1 MNMSNLQICP
11 FTQRIKHDTFPVMN
25 ITCAILAGGYSTRMG
40 RDKVTLEVDGKTLI
54 QYVFDKVKNVFQN
67 IVIVS
72 NNHSA
77 FKGIDVPIIKDIVPA
92 RGSMVGIVSALMY
105 SRDPYVFVCAC
116 DMPFI
121 HGNAIHYMMN
131 EMNGEDVIIPKTE
144 KGYEPLHA
152 LYGRSCIPHMLT
164 SIEQNRLKVTG
175 IFPSLTVKVLNDHTS
190 FYNNGRPVFTNVN
203 TAADLEMLRKAEIQ

>member
-1 MNMSNLQICP
+1 
-11 FTQRIKHDTFPVMN
+11 MN

-40 RDKVTLEVDGKTLI
+40 QDKVALEVNGKALI
-54 QYVFDKVKNVFQN
+54 HYVFDKVKNVFQN

-77 FKGIDVPIIKDIVPA
+77 FKDIDVPIIKDIVPA

-105 SRDPYVFVCAC
+105 SHDPYVFVCAC

-121 HGNAIHYMMN
+121 HENAIHYMVN
-131 EMNGEDVIIPKTE
+131 EMNGEDIIIPKTE

-152 LYGRSCIPHMLT
+152 LYGRSCISHMLT
-164 SIEQNRLKVTG
+164 CIERNHLKIARILTAY
-175 IFPSLTVKVLNDHTS
+175 TVKALNDHPV
-190 FYNNGRPVFTNVN
+190 FYNNGRSVFTNIN
-203 TAADLEMLRKAEIQ
+203 TEADLEILGETIREM

>member
-1 MNMSNLQICP
+1 MNTDNLQICS
-11 FTQRIKHDTFPVMN
+11 FTQRTKNDTFPIMN

-40 RDKVTLEVDGKTLI
+40 QDKATLEINGKVLI
-54 QYVFDKVKNVFQN
+54 NYIFDKVKNVFQN

-77 FKGIDVPIIKDIVPA
+77 FKGINVPVIKDIVPV

-105 SRDPYVFVCAC
+105 SHDPYVFVCAC

-121 HGNAIHYMMN
+121 HENAIHYMMN
-131 EMNGEDVIIPKTE
+131 EMNGEDIIIPKTE

-152 LYGRSCIPHMLT
+152 LYGRSCISHMLT
-164 SIEQNRLKVTG
+164 AIERDKLKIAG
-175 IFPSLTVKVLNDHTS
+175 IFPVLTVKALNDHTS
-190 FYNNGRPVFTNVN
+190 FYNNGRSVFTNITTV
-203 TAADLEMLRKAEIQ
+203 ADLEMLRKQR

>member
-1 MNMSNLQICP
+1 MNTDNLQICS
-11 FTQRIKHDTFPVMN
+11 FTQRTKNGTFPIMN

-40 RDKVTLEVDGKTLI
+40 QDKATLEINGKALI
-54 QYVFDKVKNVFQN
+54 HYIFDKVKNIFQN

-77 FKGIDVPIIKDIVPA
+77 FKGINVPVIKDIVPV

-105 SRDPYVFVCAC
+105 SHDPYVFVCAC

-121 HGNAIHYMMN
+121 HENAIHYMMN
-131 EMNGEDVIIPKTE
+131 EMNGEDIIIPKTE

-152 LYGRSCIPHMLT
+152 LYGRSCISHMLT
-164 SIEQNRLKVTG
+164 AIERDKLKIAG
-175 IFPSLTVKVLNDHTS
+175 IFPVLTVKAMNDHTS
-190 FYNNGRPVFTNVN
+190 FYNNGRSVFTNIT
-203 TAADLEMLRKAEIQ
+203 TAADLEMLRKQR